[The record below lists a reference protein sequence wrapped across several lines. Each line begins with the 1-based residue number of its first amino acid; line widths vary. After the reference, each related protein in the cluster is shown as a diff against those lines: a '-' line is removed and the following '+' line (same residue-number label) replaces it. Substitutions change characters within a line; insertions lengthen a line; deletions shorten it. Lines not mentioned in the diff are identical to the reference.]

1 MCCADCLPVKFTPG
15 QWLDTFIPG
24 LDKAGGFTITSTP
37 SEARPSSHLPAFLE
51 LAVITYITPVI
62 LARSDVRQIQKSSN
76 PPAQWLSRPEEEI
89 IGKQLVVRVGGSF
102 TWPPPS
108 LDPRGID
115 RLVLIAAGVGINPLI
130 SIFSH
135 LVRTRARPREIHF
148 LYGTKT
154 DSEMDPQRILFLPR
168 LMDLIGIEADP
179 KVTLRLFLT
188 GTGSEGSIEHGKLP
202 NKTFARRLGEDDLVR
217 GLDGYGADSADRS
230 STVCYVCG
238 PAKMTDETV
247 AFLQKQRGMDQKR
260 VLCEKWW

>member
-1 MCCADCLPVKFTPG
+1 MPRAD
-15 QWLDTFIPG
+15 
-24 LDKAGGFTITSTP
+24 
-37 SEARPSSHLPAFLE
+37 PAN
-51 LAVITYITPVI
+51 APT
-62 LARSDVRQIQKSSN
+62 DVHQIQKSSN
-76 PPAQWLSRPEEEI
+76 PPAQWLSRPEDEI

-102 TWPPPS
+102 TWPPPT
-108 LDPRGID
+108 LDPRRID

-135 LVRTRARPREIHF
+135 LIRSRSRPREIHF

-168 LMDLIGIEADP
+168 LTDLVGIESDP

-188 GTGSEGSIEHGKLP
+188 GIGSEGPIEHGKLP
-202 NKTFARRLGEDDLVR
+202 NKTFARRLSKDDLMKAI
-217 GLDGYGADSADRS
+217 DGYGAQGSDRS
-230 STVCYVCG
+230 ATVCYVCG

-247 AFLQKQRGMDQKR
+247 AFLQKQSGMDEER

>member
-1 MCCADCLPVKFTPG
+1 M
-15 QWLDTFIPG
+15 
-24 LDKAGGFTITSTP
+24 
-37 SEARPSSHLPAFLE
+37 
-51 LAVITYITPVI
+51 
-62 LARSDVRQIQKSSN
+62 
-76 PPAQWLSRPEEEI
+76 
-89 IGKQLVVRVGGSF
+89 GKQLVVRVGGSF

-108 LDPRGID
+108 LNPRSID

-135 LVRTRARPREIHF
+135 LIRTGSRPREIHF

-168 LMDLIGIEADP
+168 LMDLIAAEADP

-188 GTGSEGSIEHGKLP
+188 GTGSEDVIEHGKLP
-202 NKTFARRLGEDDLVR
+202 NRTFARRLSEYDLVKAI
-217 GLDGYGADSADRS
+217 DGYGPDGGDRS

-247 AFLQKQRGMDQKR
+247 TFLQRQRGMDQER